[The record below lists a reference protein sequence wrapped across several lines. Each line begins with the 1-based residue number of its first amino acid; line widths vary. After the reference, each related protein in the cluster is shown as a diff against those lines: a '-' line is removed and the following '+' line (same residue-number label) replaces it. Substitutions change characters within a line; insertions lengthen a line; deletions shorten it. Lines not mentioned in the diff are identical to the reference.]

1 MLHQTL
7 HRHTE
12 ELFAQ
17 WSSLPKWIKAGKEQV
32 GGSRRENPKTGA
44 WSRAGPNNVC
54 YTNRAIPH
62 HVCET
67 STQRDNCI
75 SPHTERTEETL
86 KSQIWKQQ
94 RHLYICSTT
103 FVFHVFIQR
112 QSQKI
117 WLVPLHGHCFNP
129 WILNT
134 CPDSSET
141 GQTFTEH
148 YMISYSSLFKLWLI
162 TVAFN
167 LEVPGS

>member
-12 ELFAQ
+12 ELLFAQ

-103 FVFHVFIQR
+103 FVFHVFRDSRRRCDLFLCMGTASIHGYWTHAQIPQQLDKPS
-112 QSQKI
+112 QSTTWSAI
-117 WLVPLHGHCFNP
+117 LLFSNCGWL
-129 WILNT
+129 
-134 CPDSSET
+134 
-141 GQTFTEH
+141 Q
-148 YMISYSSLFKLWLI
+148 
-162 TVAFN
+162 
-167 LEVPGS
+167 